1 MPRINIEDIGRGTK
15 GHILASCRVTLS
27 TEDGNETITIFDAR
41 VLRNRS
47 GELWVGFPTQNVR
60 DFEGMKFLPIL
71 DFSRD
76 LRHRISDA
84 VLAAYEKYV
93 AAPDCPAV
101 PAVRGV
107 PYKRIE
113 AADVRASYQ
122 FTGSGINSSI
132 KRNDNDGRAREAAVK
147 NVR

>member
-1 MPRINIEDIGRGTK
+1 MLRINVENIGRGTK

-84 VLAAYEKYV
+84 VLAEYKRDDAEV
-93 AAPDCPAV
+93 DVRAEAMQT
-101 PAVRGV
+101 PAVRPAMKPFRQALIGSTCGRGV
-107 PYKRIE
+107 
-113 AADVRASYQ
+113 
-122 FTGSGINSSI
+122 N
-132 KRNDNDGRAREAAVK
+132 NGR
-147 NVR
+147 